1 MSLRIRAL
9 DFSPVTERFEGEN
22 LTGAPLRKPI
32 EILRPR
38 LSIAPSGTSASR
50 RFSISVENSGRAQ
63 FITLS
68 ISLMRKGSAAS
79 GFTRSI
85 STSILTHILRS
96 SKIKKKKQIQSLAW
110 LDFTNQHSKIPTE
123 QSPLLEAEKIMIYWQ
138 VVTQKA
144 IWMLNSKLTPPK
156 LYSPA

>member
-96 SKIKKKKQIQSLAW
+96 SKIKKKNKFKVLHDLTSL
-110 LDFTNQHSKIPTE
+110 TNILKSLQN
-123 QSPLLEAEKIMIYWQ
+123 SPRCWKP
-138 VVTQKA
+138 K
-144 IWMLNSKLTPPK
+144 KLWSTDKWSHKKP
-156 LYSPA
+156 SGC